1 VSLRTPSRLV
11 FASAAWLA
19 LPLAGAT
26 QDPSASPLDS
36 LRLLPPVLLKGEE
49 GWSLAE
55 RMRHHHVEGVS
66 VALIRDYRVAWEAAV
81 GLADREEG
89 RKATAETLFQAG
101 SISKPVTAAAL
112 LREAEKGTFRLD
124 ADVNAY
130 LRSWKLPANELTA
143 REKVTLERILSHGA
157 GLTVHGF
164 PGYAAGEAVPT
175 VPQVLDGTPPANTAP
190 VRVDLVPGSRWR
202 YSGGGYTIAQLAMS
216 DTLGQA
222 FPDLMRT
229 LCLAPARMSLST
241 YEQPLPASRLA
252 QAAAGYRGDGSPV
265 AGKRHVYPEM
275 AAAGLWT
282 TAGDLARFAIA
293 IQESLRG
300 DEGSL
305 LSRPTA
311 ERMVTPFIAQY
322 GLGFGVEIHG
332 RESYFGHGGADEG
345 FQAYLV
351 AHRGG
356 WGAAVMTNSDNG
368 VALAVEI
375 LGGLARQE
383 GWKGYLPEPLV
394 PAVLS
399 SEDLRALAGRYRVS
413 GDEAVSVEPR
423 GGRVFGQSPADP
435 EFELVPVEG
444 DCLARRDRAT
454 RYRVLRSNG
463 GVRALAIETDE
474 ATSEAPR
481 MSPGETIPFDHVLEG
496 RLEEA
501 MSAYRGVQA
510 ARPGDPGVAEP
521 RLNRLGYQLAGR
533 QELQAALIVLQVN
546 TGLYPGS
553 ANTWDSLGEVLVR
566 DGQRARALECYRKV
580 LEVLPRDGKADEA
593 AKSQLRANAERQ
605 IRELSAAPNSRR

>member
-1 VSLRTPSRLV
+1 MPSRLAL
-11 FASAAWLA
+11 ASAAILV
-19 LPLAGAT
+19 LPVPGTT
-26 QDPSASPLDS
+26 QNPTASPLES
-36 LRLLPPVLLKGEE
+36 VRLLPPVLVKGEE

-55 RMRHHHVEGVS
+55 RMRHHHVEAVS
-66 VALIRDYRVAWEAAV
+66 VALIRDYRVVWEGAV

-89 RKATAETLFQAG
+89 KKATAETLFQAG
-101 SISKPVTAAAL
+101 SISKPVAAAAL
-112 LREAEKGTFRLD
+112 LREVEKGTFRLD

-130 LRSWKLPANELTA
+130 LESWKLPANELTA

-222 FPDLMRT
+222 FPDLTRT
-229 LCLAPARMSLST
+229 LCLAPAGMSLST
-241 YEQPLPASRLA
+241 YEQPLPASRLV

-265 AGKRHVYPEM
+265 VGKRHVYPEM

-311 ERMVTPFIAQY
+311 ERMVTPFIAEY
-322 GLGFGVEIHG
+322 GLGFGVETHG
-332 RESYFGHGGADEG
+332 SERYFAHGGADEG

-368 VALAVEI
+368 IALAVEI
-375 LGGLARQE
+375 LRGLARQE
-383 GWKGYLPEPLV
+383 GWKGYLPAPLAPV
-394 PAVLS
+394 VLS
-399 SEDLRALAGRYRVS
+399 SDDLRALPGRYRVN
-413 GDEAVSVEPR
+413 GDEAVSLESR
-423 GGRVFGQSPADP
+423 GGRVFGRSPSDP
-435 EFELVPVEG
+435 EFELLPVEG
-444 DCLARRDRAT
+444 DRLARKDREI
-454 RYRVLRSNG
+454 RYRVLRANG

-474 ATSEAPR
+474 APSEAPR
-481 MSPGETIPFDHVLEG
+481 MSPSETIPFDHVVGG

-501 MSAYRGVQA
+501 LSAYRALQA
-510 ARPGDPGVAEP
+510 AKPDDAGVAEP

-533 QELQAALIVLQVN
+533 QELKSALVVLQVN
-546 TGLYPGS
+546 TALYPDS
-553 ANTWDSLGEVLVR
+553 ANTWDSLGEVLLR
-566 DGQRARALECYRKV
+566 DGQRPRALECYRKV
-580 LEVLPRDGKADEA
+580 LEVLPRDKKTDEA
-593 AKSQLRANAERQ
+593 AKGQLRANAERQ
-605 IRELSAAPNSRR
+605 IHELSAEPSSGPTR